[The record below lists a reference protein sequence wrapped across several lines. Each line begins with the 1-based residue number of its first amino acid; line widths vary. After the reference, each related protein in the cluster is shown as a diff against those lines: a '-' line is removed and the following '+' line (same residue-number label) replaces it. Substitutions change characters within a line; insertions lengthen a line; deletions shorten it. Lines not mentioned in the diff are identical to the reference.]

1 VRLGGKVALVTGGG
15 TGIGAAVTRR
25 FVAEG
30 ARVAVVGRRPEPL
43 ERVAAGTGAIAVVGD
58 ATRAEDVRTAVR
70 ISRERFGGLD
80 VLVANAGGAGTSS
93 ALDTDDA
100 QWAASIDSNVTSTFV
115 LAREA
120 LPALIERSGSMI
132 VMASLAG
139 LFAAPDDVGYVT
151 AKHALIGLTRSLA
164 RDYGPHG
171 VRVNAVCPGW
181 TRTEAADEIMDR
193 LGSRKR
199 ITREDA
205 YDLATSHVPLR
216 RPAEPEEI
224 AAVCVFLA
232 SDESSIVTGA
242 VLPADG
248 GASVVDLPTVAF
260 DS

>member
-1 VRLGGKVALVTGGG
+1 VRLEGKVALVTGGG

-25 FVAEG
+25 FAAEG
-30 ARVAVVGRRPEPL
+30 ARVVIVGRRRESL

-58 ATRAEDVRTAVR
+58 ATRADDVRGAIGV
-70 ISRERFGGLD
+70 SLERYGGLD
-80 VLVANAGGAGTSS
+80 VLVANAGGLGTPG
-93 ALDTDDA
+93 ALETDDA
-100 QWAASIDSNVTSTFV
+100 QWAASIDSNVTSSFV

-120 LPALIERSGSMI
+120 LPALIERSGAII

-139 LFAAPDDVGYVT
+139 RFAAPEDVGYVT

-164 RDYGPHG
+164 RDYGPRG

-193 LGSRKR
+193 LGGRERISRD
-199 ITREDA
+199 EA
-205 YDLATSHVPLR
+205 YALATSHVPLR
-216 RPAEPEEI
+216 RPAAPEEI
-224 AAVCVFLA
+224 AAVCAFLA

-242 VLPADG
+242 VVPADG

-260 DS
+260 EG